1 MSRVVR
7 ILVGLICLEAGV
19 LLVFLPWSPYWESN
33 FFLQRFPE
41 LVPVLLNPFLR
52 GAVTGLGLLD
62 VFLAGSI
69 FIGRQNRN
77 ALAKSA

>member
-19 LLVFLPWSPYWESN
+19 LLVFLPWSPFWDRN
-33 FFLQRFPE
+33 FFLQKFPAM
-41 LVPVLLNPFLR
+41 VPVALSPILR
-52 GAVTGLGLLD
+52 GGISGLGVLD

-69 FIGRQNRN
+69 FIGGRDRN
-77 ALAKSA
+77 AVA

>member
-19 LLVFLPWSPYWESN
+19 LLVFLPWSPYWENN

-41 LVPVLLNPFLR
+41 LIPILLSPFLR

-69 FIGRQNRN
+69 FIGRQNPD
-77 ALAKSA
+77 AVA

>member
-1 MSRVVR
+1 MTRVVR
-7 ILVGLICLEAGV
+7 ILMGLICLEAGV
-19 LLVFLPWSPYWESN
+19 LLVFLPWSPYWETN

-41 LVPVLLNPFLR
+41 LIPIFLSPFLR

-69 FIGRQNRN
+69 FIGRQNPN
-77 ALAKSA
+77 AVA

>member
-19 LLVFLPWSPYWESN
+19 LLVFLPWSPFWDRN
-33 FFLQRFPE
+33 FFLQRFPS
-41 LVPVLLNPFLR
+41 LVPLALSPFLR

-69 FIGRQNRN
+69 FIGRRDRN
-77 ALAKSA
+77 AVA

>member
-19 LLVFLPWSPYWESN
+19 LLVFLPWSPVWDRN
-33 FFLQRFPE
+33 FFLQRFPS
-41 LVPVLLNPFLR
+41 LVPVALSPFVR
-52 GAVTGLGLLD
+52 GGISGLGLLD

-69 FIGRQNRN
+69 FLGGRDRDV
-77 ALAKSA
+77 AA

>member
-1 MSRVVR
+1 MNRVVR
-7 ILVGLICLEAGV
+7 ILMGLICLEAGV
-19 LLVFLPWSPYWESN
+19 LLVFLPWSPYWDNN

-41 LVPVLLNPFLR
+41 LVPILLSPFLR

-69 FIGRQNRN
+69 FIGRSKRN
-77 ALAKSA
+77 AVS

>member
-1 MSRVVR
+1 MNRVVR

-19 LLVFLPWSPYWESN
+19 LLVFLPWSPYWDRN
-33 FFLQRFPE
+33 FFLQRFPV
-41 LVPVLLNPFLR
+41 LIPVLLSPFLR

-69 FIGRQNRN
+69 FIGRRDRN
-77 ALAKSA
+77 AVA

>member
-1 MSRVVR
+1 MNRLVR
-7 ILVGLICLEAGV
+7 ILLGLICLEAGV
-19 LLVFLPWSPYWESN
+19 LLVFLPWSPFWENN

-41 LVPVLLNPFLR
+41 VAPFLLSPFLR
-52 GAVTGLGLLD
+52 GAVTGLGILD

-77 ALAKSA
+77 AVA

>member
-7 ILVGLICLEAGV
+7 ILMGLICLEAGV
-19 LLVFLPWSPYWESN
+19 LLVFLPWSPFWDRN

-41 LVPVLLNPFLR
+41 LVPVVLSPFLR

-69 FIGRQNRN
+69 FIGRRNRD
-77 ALAKSA
+77 AVA

>member
-1 MSRVVR
+1 MNRVVR
-7 ILVGLICLEAGV
+7 ILMGLICLEAGV
-19 LLVFLPWSPYWESN
+19 LLVFLPWSPFWESN

-41 LVPVLLNPFLR
+41 LTHVLLSPFLR

-62 VFLAGSI
+62 VVLAGTI

-77 ALAKSA
+77 AVA

>member
-1 MSRVVR
+1 MNRLVR
-7 ILVGLICLEAGV
+7 ILMGLICLEAGV
-19 LLVFLPWSPYWESN
+19 LLVFLPWSPFWENN

-41 LVPVLLNPFLR
+41 LAPILLSPFLR
-52 GAVTGLGLLD
+52 GAVTGLGILD

-77 ALAKSA
+77 AVA